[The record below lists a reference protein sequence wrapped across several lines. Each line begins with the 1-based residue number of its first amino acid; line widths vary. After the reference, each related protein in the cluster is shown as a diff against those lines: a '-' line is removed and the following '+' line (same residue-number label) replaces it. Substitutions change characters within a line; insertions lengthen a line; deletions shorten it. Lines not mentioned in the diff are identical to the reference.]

1 MKRKLTICLLIALI
15 FYNGNAKAEERGS
28 LKELNDLSDTVFQMT
43 RQSKYE
49 EALQVLSYF
58 EKTLKSAEKQKQ
70 DSMLTGAQI
79 RQITL
84 GYNDMVRSLKQ
95 ADASDTQKLRA
106 AAQFRMLMDAVDN
119 QSDPLWGSLEKPI
132 MEVFA
137 ALKQDVQKNESTS
150 FYEKWNEFISLYD
163 LIYPSLTI
171 DISEDQL
178 DTVGKHIEV
187 IEQEGFQQMTES
199 TKLERLSL
207 LQNDLKSV
215 FDRVEEDDA
224 DPSLL
229 WVMITTGG
237 IIITALT
244 YVGYRKYRAEKKK
257 LKKRDYPK

>member
-137 ALKQDVQKNESTS
+137 ALKHDVQKNESTS
-150 FYEKWNEFISLYD
+150 FHEKWNEFISLYD

>member
-15 FYNGNAKAEERGS
+15 FYNGNAKAAERGS
-28 LKELNDLSDTVFQMT
+28 LEELNDLSDTVFQMT

-49 EALQVLSYF
+49 EALQVLAYF
-58 EKTLKSAEKQKQ
+58 EKTLKSAGKKQQ
-70 DSMLTGAQI
+70 EPMLTGAQI

-95 ADASDTQKLRA
+95 ADTSDTQKLRA

-119 QSDPLWGSLEKPI
+119 RSDPLWGSLEKPI
-132 MEVFA
+132 MEAFA
-137 ALKQDVQKNESTS
+137 ELKLDIQKNGSTS
-150 FYEKWNEFISLYD
+150 FHEKWNEFISLYD

-171 DISEDQL
+171 DVSEDQL
-178 DTVGKHIEV
+178 ETVSKHIDV
-187 IEQEGFQQMTES
+187 IEQEEFQQMTES

-207 LQNDLKSV
+207 LQHDLKNV

-229 WVMITTGG
+229 WVIITTGS

-244 YVGYRKYRAEKKK
+244 YVGYRKYKAEKNK

>member
-207 LQNDLKSV
+207 LQNDLKCV

>member
-150 FYEKWNEFISLYD
+150 FHEKWNEFISLYD

-178 DTVGKHIEV
+178 DTVGKHIAV

-244 YVGYRKYRAEKKK
+244 YVGYKKYRAEKKK

>member
-15 FYNGNAKAEERGS
+15 FYNGNAKAAERGS
-28 LKELNDLSDTVFQMT
+28 LEELNDLSDTVFQMT

-49 EALQVLSYF
+49 EALQVLGYF
-58 EKTLKSAEKQKQ
+58 EKTLKSAEKKQQ

-95 ADASDTQKLRA
+95 ADTSDTQKLRA

-119 QSDPLWGSLEKPI
+119 RSDPLWGSLEKPI
-132 MEVFA
+132 MEAFTE
-137 ALKQDVQKNESTS
+137 LKRDVQKNEGTS
-150 FYEKWNEFISLYD
+150 FHEKWNEFISLYD

-171 DISEDQL
+171 DVSEEKL
-178 DTVGKHIEV
+178 ETVGKHIDV
-187 IEQEGFQQMTES
+187 IEQGEFQQMTES

-207 LQNDLKSV
+207 LQHDLKNL
-215 FDRVEEDDA
+215 FDRAEEDDA

-229 WVMITTGG
+229 WVMITTGS

-244 YVGYRKYRAEKKK
+244 YVGYRKYKAEKNK

>member
-43 RQSKYE
+43 RQLKYE

-137 ALKQDVQKNESTS
+137 ALKQDVQKMKVRAFMKSGMN
-150 FYEKWNEFISLYD
+150 
-163 LIYPSLTI
+163 
-171 DISEDQL
+171 
-178 DTVGKHIEV
+178 
-187 IEQEGFQQMTES
+187 
-199 TKLERLSL
+199 LS
-207 LQNDLKSV
+207 
-215 FDRVEEDDA
+215 A
-224 DPSLL
+224 C
-229 WVMITTGG
+229 MI
-237 IIITALT
+237 
-244 YVGYRKYRAEKKK
+244 
-257 LKKRDYPK
+257 

>member
-1 MKRKLTICLLIALI
+1 M
-15 FYNGNAKAEERGS
+15 
-28 LKELNDLSDTVFQMT
+28 
-43 RQSKYE
+43 
-49 EALQVLSYF
+49 
-58 EKTLKSAEKQKQ
+58 
-70 DSMLTGAQI
+70 
-79 RQITL
+79 
-84 GYNDMVRSLKQ
+84 
-95 ADASDTQKLRA
+95 
-106 AAQFRMLMDAVDN
+106 
-119 QSDPLWGSLEKPI
+119 
-132 MEVFA
+132 
-137 ALKQDVQKNESTS
+137 
-150 FYEKWNEFISLYD
+150 
-163 LIYPSLTI
+163 IYPSLTI

-244 YVGYRKYRAEKKK
+244 YVGYRKYRAEK
-257 LKKRDYPK
+257 RN

>member
-95 ADASDTQKLRA
+95 SDASDTQKLRA

-132 MEVFA
+132 MEVFS

-150 FYEKWNEFISLYD
+150 FHEKWNEFISLYD

-178 DTVGKHIEV
+178 ATVGKHIEV

>member
-137 ALKQDVQKNESTS
+137 VLKQDVQKNESTS
-150 FYEKWNEFISLYD
+150 FHEKWNEFISLYD